1 MQNNL
6 VEEKKTFD
14 FSLVNSELS
23 ESRLYRTSNQ
33 FAYYTGKEV
42 SDLLYLTTLSIY
54 MYYKDDNQAEYAKAY
69 AKQTSQ
75 YGPYNMFRTHG
86 TDLYMLSHAVNTKL
100 DTRQYRFAKNEESH
114 RYLKSLNFDSRT
126 HQMFLNKLS
135 NDSINDTEAE
145 PYFMRLERQLK
156 ITDSRYKQWRRLILD
171 WEKLKYIERQNVTTK
186 LLQEFRRLGK
196 GSEMISTLS
205 TMAKYRSYSVSD
217 KFDTTNSN
225 TSLGKTVAA
234 TAAGAVAGR
243 YVAGKIATQLG
254 KDEQQFKKIGTGLGA
269 IAGYW
274 ASRKKQ

>member
-1 MQNNL
+1 M
-6 VEEKKTFD
+6 EEQKMFD
-14 FSLVNSELS
+14 FSLVNTELS

-42 SDLLYLTTLSIY
+42 SELLYLTTLSIY
-54 MYYKDDNQAEYAKAY
+54 MYYKDDNQVDYARSY

-75 YGPYNMFRTHG
+75 YGPYNQFRTHG
-86 TDLYMLSHAVNTKL
+86 TDLYMLAHAVNTTL
-100 DTRQYRFAKNEESH
+100 NPRVYRFAKNDESQ
-114 RYLKSLNFDSRT
+114 RYLKSLNFDSRA
-126 HQMFLNKLS
+126 HQLFLNKLS
-135 NDSINDTEAE
+135 NDSVSDTEAE

-156 ITDSRYKQWRRLILD
+156 VSDSRYKQWRRLIMD

-196 GSEMISTLS
+196 GSEMISVLS

-217 KFDTTNSN
+217 KFAQPEP
-225 TSLGKTVAA
+225 SLSKAVASA
-234 TAAGAVAGR
+234 AAGAVAGR

-274 ASRKKQ
+274 ASRKKA